1 MRRRKRI
8 QMKVMMVLGIVAL
21 MGQTIYNLSST
32 KRS

>member
-21 MGQTIYNLSST
+21 IGPNHLQPLIH
-32 KRS
+32 